1 MKLFK
6 IIALT
11 ATLFAGV
18 SAVSASPYNVMGGV
32 ESLGAIQEAT
42 TATVQKLNGGQEL
55 SLRGDNDIASV
66 QANIKNNKWL
76 VESIERQGFTV
87 DQIVGV
93 SGEQNSLTL
102 YAL

>member
-11 ATLFAGV
+11 PTLFAGV
-18 SAVSASPYNVMGGV
+18 SAVSASPYYVMGGV
-32 ESLGAIQEAT
+32 ESLSAIQEAT

-76 VESIERQGFTV
+76 VESIERQGFSV

>member
-11 ATLFAGV
+11 ATLFAGA
-18 SAVSASPYNVMGGV
+18 SAAYASPYNVMGGV
-32 ESLGAIQEAT
+32 ESLSAIQEAT
-42 TATVQKLNGGQEL
+42 TANVQKLGGGQEL

-76 VESIERQGFTV
+76 VEAIERQGFSV